1 MWLQYPRTFI
11 QDLILSHI
19 YLVIAAL
26 PGPVAH
32 EAQQMPG
39 VEDVEDDEE
48 AAPGVPTA
56 RVFAQ
61 FRNAYT
67 ITRYYSL
74 PSPTSQHT
82 YIRST
87 DKYLEATF
95 SFLLDHNVVPALT
108 DAGDLSHC
116 LKGEER
122 ESQCSDRERGKHFHL
137 QS

>member
-1 MWLQYPRTFI
+1 M
-11 QDLILSHI
+11 

-56 RVFAQ
+56 RVFSQ

-67 ITRYYSL
+67 INRYYSL

-95 SFLLDHNVVPALT
+95 SFLLVHNAHRAMMRSLVICTIGALC
-108 DAGDLSHC
+108 ALLAFC
-116 LKGEER
+116 
-122 ESQCSDRERGKHFHL
+122 RGPMCTGI
-137 QS
+137 S